1 MASTGASHLDIKK
14 PDSSEEA
21 GMVTTIRCPG
31 RLVAENAD
39 AMKEKVSPLI
49 PLGGKLVVDMGELE
63 YLDSAGLGAL
73 LSLKVSSM
81 KQKGTL
87 QFVNITPR
95 VLDLLRMTHLEKIFS
110 S

>member
-14 PDSSEEA
+14 SEGSEEESK
-21 GMVTTIRCPG
+21 VTTIRCPG
-31 RLVAENAD
+31 RLVAENAEW
-39 AMKEKVSPLI
+39 MKEKVSPLI
-49 PLGGKLVVDMGELE
+49 PLGEKLVVDMSELE

-95 VLDLLRMTHLEKIFS
+95 VLELLRVTHLEKIFS